1 MKTSS
6 FIILILLILI
16 FSQFIFDATEQFAT
30 SPGTMFQLLAKGRQD
45 QYLTGL
51 PEVPDGIQTR
61 SPIRIE
67 RGKTRRMPENY
78 IGWIPGKI
86 DNRRI

>member
-1 MKTSS
+1 MKTS

-16 FSQFIFDATEQFAT
+16 FTQFIYDATEQFST
-30 SPGTMFQLLAKGRQD
+30 SPGTMLQLVAKGIQD

-61 SPIRIE
+61 SPIHIDS
-67 RGKTRRMPENY
+67 GKMRRMPENY

-86 DNRRI
+86 DKRRI